1 MTRRPLIAV
10 AAIALAA
17 FGAAACSGTS
27 GNGSTGDGGMGGGG
41 GHHQPSG
48 QSTPSKAGQFR
59 LYEWGITADSNTFT
73 PGKQT
78 ITALNTGHHTHEL
91 VIVKAVDA
99 AGLPTKP
106 DGSVDENA
114 PKSKKVGEIADI
126 GAGSSKHA
134 TLDLTPGTYVAF
146 CNIVDDMGMGNGGG
160 PMGGGMQHVH
170 FELGMHTTFTVN
182 AT

>member
-1 MTRRPLIAV
+1 MRRRRLITVATIAV
-10 AAIALAA
+10 AA

-27 GNGSTGDGGMGGGG
+27 SNGSMGGGGMGGGG
-41 GHHQPSG
+41 GHHQASG
-48 QSTPSKAGQFR
+48 QSTPSKPGQFR
-59 LYEWGITADSNTFT
+59 LDEWGITADSNALT

-78 ITALNTGHHTHEL
+78 ITALNIGGHTHEL

-99 AGLPTKP
+99 AALPTKP

-114 PKSKKVGEIADI
+114 LKSKKVGELADI
-126 GAGSSKHA
+126 GVGSSRHA
-134 TLDLTPGTYVAF
+134 TFDLAPGTYVAF

-160 PMGGGMQHVH
+160 PMGGGMQQVH
-170 FELGMHTTFTVN
+170 FQLGMHTNFTVS